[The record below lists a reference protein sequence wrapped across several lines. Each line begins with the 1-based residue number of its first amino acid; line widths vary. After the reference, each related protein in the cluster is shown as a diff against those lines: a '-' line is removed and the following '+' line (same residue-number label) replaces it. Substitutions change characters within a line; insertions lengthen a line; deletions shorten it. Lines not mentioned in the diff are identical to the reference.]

1 MNLSELSCCHYSC
14 IILIG
19 YSLTDENI
27 KKLLHTIFSYV
38 NADSETAE
46 KIRNNFLIIEREH
59 DSENTEVIPFDIIVD
74 NKNIRVNKIK
84 TDNFTAV
91 YQALSE
97 LRLPISA
104 MDIRKVQD
112 IVGDIY
118 KGTNGIKVEITED
131 LATLKNSDKVLAIGT
146 DKTIKYQYQTSKELM
161 VDYFSV
167 IEEADEQRLSLI
179 DKFKINKAQYFP
191 IYGFSEINKSI
202 GHEATL
208 KKNQDD
214 KIRTFKNKLQS
225 DKSSH
230 NEHKTIQEI
239 LSDDEIKPSYKT
251 NAIAYSVLVK
261 SNVKLDDLEEYL
273 RGYNEKKGTD
283 YNKLLVVYDFLKYK
297 E

>member
-1 MNLSELSCCHYSC
+1 MHNP
-14 IILIG
+14 IIFIG

-46 KIRNNFLIIEREH
+46 KIRNNFLIIER
-59 DSENTEVIPFDIIVD
+59 DNGSENTEVIPFDIIVD

-118 KGTNGIKVEITED
+118 KGANGIKVEITED

-179 DKFKINKAQYFP
+179 DKFKINKAQFFP
-191 IYGFSEINKSI
+191 IYGFCQINRNIK
-202 GHEATL
+202 HEEVL
-208 KKNQDD
+208 KKIQNHKIQALKD
-214 KIRTFKNKLQS
+214 KVTN
-225 DKSSH
+225 DKRYQNDH
-230 NEHKTIQEI
+230 GTIQDI
-239 LSDDEIKPSYKT
+239 LNDADIKPTYKT
-251 NAIAYSVLVK
+251 DAIAYSVLVK
-261 SNVKLDDLEEYL
+261 CNVMLDDLEDFL
-273 RGYNEKKGTD
+273 RGYEEKNTD
-283 YNKLLVVYDFLKYK
+283 YNKLLVVYDYLKYK